1 MSTTSIDNA
10 IKEFM
15 GRMSSNYDL
24 GEEGNQ
30 WVSATLKEIFHPVG
44 EELESSG
51 GSGGGEVEVLLK
63 RLLGQRAAAGGVTA
77 ESVSPGKK
85 RGLSGWNMFV
95 KYMRETEPE
104 AKHSYQSCSPLWK
117 AMSEEE
123 KEEFNQKAKAVNAN
137 APSTPV
143 GSSGTPGKGKKPN
156 AWNVFCKEFKQK
168 CDAEGEKYDV
178 KKASE
183 AYQKVKGQ

>member
-10 IKEFM
+10 IMEFT
-15 GRMSSNYDL
+15 GRMSEAYGL
-24 GEEGNQ
+24 EEEGKQ
-30 WVSATLKEIFHPVG
+30 WVEANLKEIFHPLADKLG
-44 EELESSG
+44 G
-51 GSGGGEVEVLLK
+51 GSTGGEVEVLLK
-63 RLLGQRAAAGGVTA
+63 QLLEQRASGGDVTPQ
-77 ESVSPGKK
+77 SVSPGKK

-95 KYMRETEPE
+95 KHMRETEPE